1 MKGSS
6 VVKQSAILVVS
17 ILIASVANA
26 GILGMLVNSRQGTSV
41 TGKLVWACTY
51 RVNNS
56 MTTVTLDHICPPSM
70 QFE

>member
-1 MKGSS
+1 VTK
-6 VVKQSAILVVS
+6 SAILVFS

-41 TGKLVWACTY
+41 TGKLVWECTY

-56 MTTVTLDHICPPSM
+56 LTTITLGYMCPPSM